1 MSSINM
7 NSYTEDERVKN
18 FDILLDALKTMEGGK
33 ITEDWMEEHKLRI
46 WLYRSWFTNLS
57 VVNYENR
64 DPQYRAA
71 ANIGEECLSKL
82 VQNIKSY
89 GTFDVPTYLKL
100 STNMKFMVEYHLNK
114 DDLAE
119 LMKKINLQ

>member
-57 VVNYENR
+57 VVNYENK

>member
-1 MSSINM
+1 M

-57 VVNYENR
+57 VVNYENK